1 MEAFIISSI
10 ASGLLY
16 DILKENFLSYSEKV
30 EQHLLLKYLSKK
42 IDKEL
47 TLTASLIELENDI
60 INSFAK
66 LDNNHS
72 DISNK
77 KSFKETLLKEKSVM
91 NIKNYIE
98 TMNVSNGGNVTF
110 E

>member
-47 TLTASLIELENDI
+47 TLTTSLIELESDI
-60 INSFAK
+60 INAFAK
-66 LDNNHS
+66 LNNNHS